1 MNMEHCKNKKGIC
14 AFSLRLMAL
23 LAVLVAVSC
32 GVEDND
38 TGTGGGIYN
47 NSGASS
53 GGVYGTYEGKWK
65 ADNRALGTAVLK
77 VDSHLEFSGLPL
89 TELLSNIVTKEEV
102 ASAAVSAAGDAYRV
116 PFIQT
121 AYSATSLYF
130 NITKLDY
137 TFVYTL
143 EGTPHE
149 VEVVM
154 AATGSVAVYDKQN
167 GSFVVLLKVIGFTV
181 DGVKT
186 ANYGKEQ
193 TLMFNSTARRSAK

>member
-1 MNMEHCKNKKGIC
+1 MNMEYCKDKKGIW
-14 AFSLRLMAL
+14 AFLLGLMAL
-23 LAVLVAVSC
+23 LVVVTAVGC
-32 GVEDND
+32 GVEDNNVSTD
-38 TGTGGGIYN
+38 GGIYN

-53 GGVYGTYEGKWK
+53 GGIYGTYEGKWRV
-65 ADNRALGTAVLK
+65 DNRNLGTATLK
-77 VDSHLEFSGLPL
+77 VDSHLEFSNLPL
-89 TELLSNIVTKEEV
+89 TELLSNIVPKEKV
-102 ASAAVSAAGDAYRV
+102 ASAAVSAAGDVYRV

-130 NITKLDY
+130 NIIKLDY

-143 EGTPHE
+143 EPPLE
-149 VEVVM
+149 VKVVM
-154 AATGSVAVYDKQN
+154 ATTGSVAVYDKQN

>member
-1 MNMEHCKNKKGIC
+1 MNMEYCKDKKGIW
-14 AFSLRLMAL
+14 AFLLGLMAL
-23 LAVLVAVSC
+23 LVVVTAVGC
-32 GVEDND
+32 GVEDNNVSTD
-38 TGTGGGIYN
+38 GGIYN

-53 GGVYGTYEGKWK
+53 GGIYGTYEGKWRV
-65 ADNRALGTAVLK
+65 DNRNLGTATLK
-77 VDSHLEFSGLPL
+77 VDSHLEFSNLPL
-89 TELLSNIVTKEEV
+89 TELLSNIVPKEKV
-102 ASAAVSAAGDAYRV
+102 ASAAVSAAGDVYRV

-130 NITKLDY
+130 NIIKLDY

-143 EGTPHE
+143 EGPPHE
-149 VEVVM
+149 VKVVM

-167 GSFVVLLKVIGFTV
+167 GSFVVLFKVIGFTV

>member
-1 MNMEHCKNKKGIC
+1 MNMEYCKDKKGIW
-14 AFSLRLMAL
+14 AFLLGLMAL
-23 LAVLVAVSC
+23 LVVVTAVGC
-32 GVEDND
+32 GVEDNNVSTD
-38 TGTGGGIYN
+38 GGIYN

-53 GGVYGTYEGKWK
+53 GGIYGTYEGKWRV
-65 ADNRALGTAVLK
+65 DNRNLGTATLK
-77 VDSHLEFSGLPL
+77 VDSHLEFSNLPL
-89 TELLSNIVTKEEV
+89 TELLSNIVPKEKV
-102 ASAAVSAAGDAYRV
+102 ASAAVSAAGDVYRV

-130 NITKLDY
+130 NIIKLDY

-143 EGTPHE
+143 EGPPHE
-149 VEVVM
+149 VKVVM
-154 AATGSVAVYDKQN
+154 ATTGSVAVYDKQN

-193 TLMFNSTARRSAK
+193 TLMFNSTVRRSAK